1 MALRVDPVKR
11 PTAQAGGDASW
22 ATDPDAFEAF
32 YREHVDAVERFV
44 ARRIGNRD
52 LAADLTADVFV
63 AAIESAETYRA
74 GRGAPVAWL
83 FGIAQLVVASRLRR
97 DGRERQATTRMR
109 GRELL
114 DVDDIAHIDDRLAA
128 EQQSRR
134 LYSAMGQLPD
144 GERAVLEL
152 VALDD
157 LSLADVAHALRIR
170 PVTARVRFHRA
181 RRRLQGQL
189 TGPSAEDF
197 SPVPRQAKETAS

>member
-1 MALRVDPVKR
+1 MAFKVDSVKR
-11 PTAQAGGDASW
+11 PAAQAGGDASW

-32 YREHVDAVERFV
+32 YCEHVDAVERFV
-44 ARRIGNRD
+44 ARRTGNRD

-63 AAIESAETYRA
+63 AAIESAELYRA
-74 GRGAPVAWL
+74 GRGAPGAWL

-114 DVDDIAHIDDRLAA
+114 DVDDIADIDDRLAA

-157 LSLADVAHALRIR
+157 LSLADVARALRIR

-181 RRRLQGQL
+181 RRRLQEQL
-189 TGPSAEDF
+189 SGPTAEDF
-197 SPVPRQAKETAS
+197 SSLPWKAKETAS

>member
-1 MALRVDPVKR
+1 MALRVDPVKW
-11 PTAQAGGDASW
+11 PTAADDARW

-44 ARRIGNRD
+44 ARRVGDRE

-83 FGIAQLVVASRLRR
+83 FGIAQLTVASRLRR
-97 DGRERQATTRMR
+97 DGRERQATTRLR

-114 DVDDIAHIDDRLAA
+114 DVDDVARIDDRLAA

-134 LYSAMGQLPD
+134 LYCAMGQLPA

-152 VALDD
+152 VALDE
-157 LSLADVAHALRIR
+157 LSLADAARALQIL
-170 PVTARVRFHRA
+170 PVTARVRFYRA
-181 RRRLQGQL
+181 RRRLQG
-189 TGPSAEDF
+189 
-197 SPVPRQAKETAS
+197 